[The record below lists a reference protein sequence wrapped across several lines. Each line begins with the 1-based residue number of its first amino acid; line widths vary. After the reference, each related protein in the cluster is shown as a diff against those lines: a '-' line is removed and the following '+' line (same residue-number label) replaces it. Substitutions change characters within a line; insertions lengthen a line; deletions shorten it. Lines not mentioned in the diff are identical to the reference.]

1 MSPTQSRTSPIRDGL
16 SGAVLIAIAVYVTIE
31 ASGFR
36 GNSGFLPTMLSLIMA
51 GGGLLLL
58 VGAVLAVVRAPPGD
72 GAAAAADPDRP
83 ALTLERVLLPL
94 AVFVV
99 TFLFILLISRIG
111 YYLGAT
117 VFILAVLAI
126 LGIRSWIVY
135 LATAGLFVVLLYVV
149 FDTLLKVSFPAPTW
163 F

>member
-16 SGAVLIAIAVYVTIE
+16 SGAVLIAIAVYVTVE

-58 VGAVLAVVRAPPGD
+58 VGAVLSVVRAPGD
-72 GAAAAADPDRP
+72 AAVAADPERP
-83 ALTLERVLLPL
+83 ALTLQRVLLPL
-94 AVFVV
+94 AVFLV